1 LSTNPYGSA
10 GADELL
16 KNSIKQIGCTTESR
30 GKEIRWRTRRGG
42 RPKKSKNDQN
52 ARTDGNQIVKKWS
65 LLLK

>member
-1 LSTNPYGSA
+1 
-10 GADELL
+10 LL